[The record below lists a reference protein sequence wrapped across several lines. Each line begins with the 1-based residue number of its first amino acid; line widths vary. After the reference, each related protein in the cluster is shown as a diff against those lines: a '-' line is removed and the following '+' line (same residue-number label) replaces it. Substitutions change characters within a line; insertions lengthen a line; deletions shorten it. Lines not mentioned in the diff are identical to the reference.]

1 MQLPASYLHLYR
13 QVLQLRIGDV
23 LILQCAENFA
33 SDIVQQVHVC
43 GFEK

>member
-23 LILQCAENFA
+23 LILQCAENFV